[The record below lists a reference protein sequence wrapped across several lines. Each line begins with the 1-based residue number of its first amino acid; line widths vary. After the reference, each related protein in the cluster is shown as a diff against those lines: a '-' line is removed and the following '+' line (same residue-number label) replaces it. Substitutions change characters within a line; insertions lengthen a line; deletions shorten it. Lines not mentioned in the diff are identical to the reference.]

1 MEKYNRNK
9 MINIDRILTSIAN
22 KLYLLT
28 TSAKKIKPQRL
39 FIKIKLM
46 VAANKY

>member
-28 TSAKKIKPQRL
+28 TSAKKIKPQ
-39 FIKIKLM
+39 KI
-46 VAANKY
+46 VYQNKTNGCCK